1 MLSLGMNIG
10 TSWKTTSAGITMIV
24 GGITGL
30 VFAIKANNLSESAI
44 SAAVTAVLGG
54 IGLLFAKDAAVTGG
68 TIVSKN
74 NDPDA
79 VKASGKQ

>member
-1 MLSLGMNIG
+1 MNIG

-30 VFAIKANNLSESAI
+30 VFAIKANNLSEPAI

-79 VKASGKQ
+79 VKASGAQK